1 MILERLVLENFR
13 QFKGRQELLF
23 SDLREKNV
31 TIIHAEN
38 GFGKTT
44 LLKALLWGFYGRD
57 GLMGND
63 GKPDDFEKPDLLIH
77 EGLALRSTDPNE
89 LLVFVQI
96 VFKHDSK
103 RYILSRSL
111 SLAQQKQ
118 DAKKTDLNLVI
129 MQDGQT
135 YPQDRPQQIIQSI
148 IPKGISRFL
157 FFNGER
163 INYLAEEQNSAK
175 ITDAIHQM
183 LGLKLLS
190 TTIDD
195 LKHPNVLGRLRGE
208 LKNATSDDKRLLL
221 EQLGQEENRLANQ
234 DEKQQQIQR
243 NLEALADEI
252 KLVNNKLE
260 NNKFAFQLQEKR
272 LRLQDE
278 VNSLKQ
284 ELETTVKRLSKLIS
298 EDGYSLFTKELV
310 KRGQEIVSELRNQ
323 GQIPARVLNTFL
335 DELLECNRC
344 ICARGLEV
352 GTAER
357 SAVEKLL
364 TVAGDQEFNN
374 AVGSLDHAIG
384 HIGALVSQTEEQLKH
399 LNLQRLEIKRDIR
412 NHEEDIEE
420 IHQTLGSKKDEAVQE
435 LEAKRQ
441 RIVLQRDELLS
452 TNGAV
457 TEKIESLKNTVKILE
472 IQIREIE
479 DQTQTAKLAQRRMN
493 AVENCAVILERIQTA
508 ETRDLRPLLNK
519 KISGMFNKIMTK
531 KYWAELTEDFV
542 MRIRKNVIGGDSSE
556 KPVEI
561 DVALSTGER
570 TVASLVFIA
579 SLVALAEDRAKIPT
593 LLKGLEGS
601 VYPVAID
608 SPFGSLS
615 MFRSGVARYI
625 PEFAPQ
631 VILFVSP
638 EQYNGQVELA
648 LNESHRVG
656 KRYFIN
662 YHGPTLPERAQTQ
675 LVINEQKYSQY
686 SESNT
691 EEYTELKEV
700 DL

>member
-23 SDLREKNV
+23 SDIREKNV

-63 GKPDDFEKPDLLIH
+63 GKSDDFEKPNLLIH
-77 EGLALRSTDPNE
+77 EGLALQSTDPNE
-89 LLVFVQI
+89 LFVSVKI
-96 VFKHDSK
+96 VFKHDKK
-103 RYILSRSL
+103 RYILTRSL

-118 DAKKTDLNLVI
+118 DAKKTELNLVI

-135 YPQDRPQQIIQSI
+135 FTQDRPQQIIQSI

-195 LKHPNVLGRLRGE
+195 FRHQHVLGRLRGE
-208 LKNATSDDKRLLL
+208 LKNSTSDDKRLLL
-221 EQLGQEENRLANQ
+221 DQLDHEELILAKQ
-234 DEKQQQIQR
+234 TEKQQQIQR
-243 NLEALADEI
+243 NLEALAEEI
-252 KLVNNKLE
+252 KTVNNKLE
-260 NNKFAFQLQEKR
+260 NNKIAFQLQEKR

-284 ELETTVKRLSKLIS
+284 ELDTTVKRLSKLIS
-298 EDGYSLFTKELV
+298 EDGYTLFTKELV
-310 KRGQEIVSELRNQ
+310 KRGQAIVIELRNQ

-344 ICARGLEV
+344 ICARQLED
-352 GTAER
+352 GTPER

-364 TVAGDQEFNN
+364 TVAGDQDFNN

-399 LNLQRLEIKRDIR
+399 LNLQRLEIKRDIS

-420 IHQTLGSKKDEAVQE
+420 IHQILGSKKDEAVQE

-441 RIVLQRDELLS
+441 QIVLQRDELLS
-452 TNGAV
+452 TNGGVA
-457 TEKIESLKNTVKILE
+457 EKIVSFKNTIHTLE
-472 IQIREIE
+472 VQIREIE

-493 AVENCAVILERIQTA
+493 AVENCAVIIEQILAA
-508 ETRDLRPLLNK
+508 ETRDLRPVLNK

-531 KYWAELTEDFV
+531 NYWAELTEDYV
-542 MRIRKNVIGGDSSE
+542 MRIRKNVIVGDSIDNS
-556 KPVEI
+556 VEI

-579 SLVALAEDRAKIPT
+579 SLVALAEDRTNIPT
-593 LLKGLEGS
+593 MLKGLEGS

-615 MFRSGVARYI
+615 MFRSGVASYI

-638 EQYNGQVELA
+638 EQYNGQVETA
-648 LNESHRVG
+648 LNASQRVG
-656 KRYFIN
+656 KRYYLN
-662 YHGPTLPERAQTQ
+662 YHGPTLPERAQTK
-675 LVINEQKYSQY
+675 LVINQQNISQY
-686 SESNT
+686 TESDT

-700 DL
+700 DI